1 MAEREQ
7 EQLAENLYRRL
18 RAVAEELDHLRD
30 ESADLAADLRK
41 RLHALMLQRRA
52 VERLVRNRQVRIEHQ
67 SATGDRSNQQQA
79 RAA

>member
-7 EQLAENLYRRL
+7 ERL
-18 RAVAEELDHLRD
+18 RAVAGELDHLRD
-30 ESADLAADLRK
+30 EAADLAADLRK
-41 RLHALMLQRRA
+41 RLHALILQRQA
-52 VERLVRNRQVRIEHQ
+52 VERLVRNRQGRIEHQ